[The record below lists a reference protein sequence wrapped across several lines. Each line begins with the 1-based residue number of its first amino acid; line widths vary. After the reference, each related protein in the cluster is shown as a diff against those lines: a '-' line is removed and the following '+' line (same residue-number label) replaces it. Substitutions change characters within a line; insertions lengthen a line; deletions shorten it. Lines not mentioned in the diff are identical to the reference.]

1 MRDGLAKIADRTLP
15 TPPDPGERSRLHL
28 NGMSARSWITN
39 FLGSRGFVAVA
50 VVAHFLFLFWLYRTQ
65 GIITDLEAEKY
76 IGAAADLLR
85 GDSHDLL
92 HRYPGYG
99 MYVLFLVPFTL
110 LGDVRLAIVAQVM
123 LGLWASWALRTL
135 VLRLTGSKAWAQL
148 GGALLLLSYVVQ
160 SWTLTLFSEPFISAL
175 GIVLIERATRPGERV
190 PWLAIALMP
199 VVLFARP
206 IGILFVAPVA
216 AYLLLR
222 HRTLPGWVLPV
233 GAIALFILQ
242 LFIPMD
248 RETVIVPIVQ
258 GEVVYGFPQWPGA
271 AEKFDGRTIAAAQL
285 ELIHQHGIWVATKLA
300 VQKALTFFHLT
311 RPFFSTAHNVALVLH
326 YPVYLFAAIG
336 LFKPRG
342 AEQNIALSVLALH
355 VAVFALTY
363 LEWHGRFMAPVWPL
377 LLMLAMVGGQRA
389 LRDDALPKRDP
400 Q

>member
-1 MRDGLAKIADRTLP
+1 
-15 TPPDPGERSRLHL
+15 
-28 NGMSARSWITN
+28 MSARSSLTT

-50 VVAHFLFLFWLYRTQ
+50 LVAHFLFLFALYRTQ

-76 IGAAADLLR
+76 IGAAADLLN
-85 GDSHDLL
+85 GDTHHLL

-110 LGDVRLAIVAQVM
+110 LGDVRLAIIAQVL
-123 LGLWASWALRTL
+123 LGLWAAWALRSL

-148 GGALLLLSYVVQ
+148 GGALLLLSYVVY
-160 SWTLTLFSEPFISAL
+160 SWTLTLFSEPLISAL
-175 GIVLIERATRPGERV
+175 GIVLIERATRPGDRF
-190 PWLAIALMP
+190 PWSAVLLMP

-222 HRTLPGWVLPV
+222 HRTWPGWVLPT
-233 GAIALFILQ
+233 GAVALFVLQ
-242 LFIPMD
+242 LFLPMD
-248 RETVIVPIVQ
+248 RETVVVPIVQ
-258 GEVVYGFPQWPGA
+258 GEVVYGFPQWVGA
-271 AEKFDGRTIAAAQL
+271 AENFDGRTIGGAQL
-285 ELIHQHGIWVATKLA
+285 ELVQQHGLWVASKLA

-326 YPVYLFAAIG
+326 YPIYLFAAIG
-336 LFKPRG
+336 LFKPRC
-342 AEQNIALSVLALH
+342 AEQNIVLAVLALH
-355 VAVFALTY
+355 IAVFSLTY

-377 LLMLAMVGGQRA
+377 LLMVATIGGQRA
-389 LRDDALPKRDP
+389 LRGDVLPKRDP